1 MLPAA
6 SLFSL
11 CSTIALLGW
20 IALAVALFAPR
31 LRRATWIGTG
41 LVLPALLAVAYIGAL
56 AAGLAGGAK
65 GGFDSIAA
73 VRSLFA
79 DDHALTA
86 GWIHY
91 LAFDLVVGTWIAR
104 AGTGAGLSPLLILP
118 CLVLTFLVGPAGLLL
133 ALIIGLSTGRLG
145 LEARP

>member
-1 MLPAA
+1 MISAA

-11 CSTIALLGW
+11 CSSIALLGW
-20 IALAVALFAPR
+20 IALAIALFAPR
-31 LRRATWIGTG
+31 LRRATWIGAG
-41 LVLPALLAVAYIGAL
+41 LVLPSLLAVAYIGAL
-56 AAGLAGGAK
+56 AAGLAGGAT
-65 GGFDSIAA
+65 GGFDSIEA

-91 LAFDLVVGTWIAR
+91 LAFDLFVGTCIAR

-133 ALIIGLSTGRLG
+133 ALVIGFSTGRLG
-145 LEARP
+145 LAARA

>member
-1 MLPAA
+1 MISAS

-11 CSTIALLGW
+11 CNTIALIGW
-20 IALAVALFAPR
+20 IALAIALFAPR
-31 LRRATWIGTG
+31 LRRATWVGTG

-65 GGFDSIAA
+65 GGFDSIEAL
-73 VRSLFA
+73 RSLFA

-91 LAFDLVVGTWIAR
+91 LAFDLFVGTWIAR
-104 AGTGAGLSPLLILP
+104 SGIGAGLLPLLILP

-133 ALIIGLSTGRLG
+133 ALVIGFSTGKLG
-145 LEARP
+145 PEARS

>member
-1 MLPAA
+1 MISAA

-11 CSTIALLGW
+11 CSSIALFGW
-20 IALAVALFAPR
+20 IALAIALFAPR

-65 GGFDSIAA
+65 GGFDSIEA

-91 LAFDLVVGTWIAR
+91 LAFDLFVGACIAR

-133 ALIIGLSTGRLG
+133 ALVIGFSTGRLG
-145 LEARP
+145 LAARA